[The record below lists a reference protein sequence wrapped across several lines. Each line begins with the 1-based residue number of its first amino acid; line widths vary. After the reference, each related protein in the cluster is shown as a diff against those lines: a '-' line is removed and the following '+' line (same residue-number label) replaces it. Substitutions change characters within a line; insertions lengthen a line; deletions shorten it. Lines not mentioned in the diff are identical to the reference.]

1 MAAQTSTAEKPTQ
14 RGDLAP
20 AAKPQI
26 LVVDLGKAQSRKRIR
41 QLRKGEGKLMGK
53 VDAILGDLVE
63 AGTLDRSA
71 QPVVIVVRE
80 ENPLRWPF
88 G

>member
-14 RGDLAP
+14 RSDVAP
-20 AAKPQI
+20 GAKPQL

-53 VDAILGDLVE
+53 IDDILGDLVA

-71 QPVVIVVRE
+71 QPVVVVVRE
-80 ENPLRWPF
+80 ESPMRWPF

>member
-14 RGDLAP
+14 RTDLAST
-20 AAKPQI
+20 AKPQL
-26 LVVDLGKAQSRKRIR
+26 LVVDLGKAQSRKRIK

-53 VDAILGDLVE
+53 IDGILGDLVE

-71 QPVVIVVRE
+71 QPVIVVVRE
-80 ENPLRWPF
+80 ETALSWPF
-88 G
+88 R

>member
-1 MAAQTSTAEKPTQ
+1 MTVQTPTPDKPSPRGGTTAA
-14 RGDLAP
+14 AP
-20 AAKPQI
+20 QL
-26 LVVDLGKAQSRKRIR
+26 LVVDLGKPQSRKRIK

-53 VDAILGDLVE
+53 IDKILDELVE
-63 AGTLDRSA
+63 AGTLDRGV

-80 ENPLRWPF
+80 ENAVTWPF